1 MALRIRWASNK
12 KNVHFKGAF
21 FYPGDIKDFFTRYGD
36 SQLEFR
42 HWGAWDNKS
51 QVSEKFG
58 ICGETF
64 SHQ

>member
-1 MALRIRWASNK
+1 MSQQQKECTLQRSL
-12 KNVHFKGAF
+12 

-36 SQLEFR
+36 SQLEFC